1 MILAEMLKQMRALDP
16 IPTLID
22 TTLEYDYL
30 TDYKD
35 NANAIDA
42 YYMGIKYA
50 NLETV
55 TDDIE
60 GFLALVDVAIANNN
74 YKWTKLYATTQLEYD
89 PIANVDA
96 TIVEERDIA
105 SRHSEDT
112 IGGANVTTTNSQ
124 APMESSNF
132 HNQTQSETASLEH
145 TDEHDEDAYKDTI
158 TTTRQGN
165 IGVTSTQ
172 QLIEAERA
180 TADFKFLDILMA
192 DVINFLTYPYYGG

>member
-1 MILAEMLKQMRALDP
+1 MKLSKMLEQMTEQSP
-16 IPTLID
+16 VPTLID
-22 TTLEYDYL
+22 TTLNKDYL
-30 TDYKD
+30 TDYKL

-42 YYMGIKYA
+42 YYMGVKYA
-50 NLETV
+50 DLETV
-55 TDDIE
+55 TDDLE
-60 GFLALVDVAIANNN
+60 GFLALVDVAIANND
-74 YKWTKLYATTQLEYD
+74 YKWTKLYDTTQLTYD

-96 TIVEERDIA
+96 TITEERDIA

-165 IGVTSTQ
+165 IGVTSSQ
-172 QLIEAERA
+172 QLIEAERGV
-180 TADFKFLDILMA
+180 ADFKFLDILMA
-192 DVINFLTYPYYGG
+192 DVIDFITYPYYVR